1 MKGSVR
7 GTILVIFGVIALAVL
22 LVSNFLA
29 EKNIRDR
36 KNIGETQFELI
47 DAYSKAEND
56 RRAVDEIARISLAN
70 AVHKAAAAGGVN
82 NPECAFVDGYVVWNQ
97 KGDCSPGKVEDV
109 LKQEFDNLFRAN
121 SDADLNSE
129 VRIGENLE
137 VISRAGKGIVYG
149 SSIEIIR
156 QEGDG

>member
-70 AVHKAAAAGGVN
+70 SIVLTNG
-82 NPECAFVDGYVVWNQ
+82 EAFANELR
-97 KGDCSPGKVEDV
+97 K
-109 LKQEFDNLFRAN
+109 RA
-121 SDADLNSE
+121 
-129 VRIGENLE
+129 I
-137 VISRAGKGIVYG
+137 
-149 SSIEIIR
+149 
-156 QEGDG
+156 